1 MIPARIALP
10 APVVLVA
17 VIDSAARDRAER
29 ACRDIGAEWVFDD
42 VDWISDETDIGA
54 CAAVWDLL
62 PFESAGRRMTALRD
76 RRPRLPV
83 VLYPPDLLGVEIA
96 LIDAAKLGHCTA
108 VIQRGRDDATRIAA
122 ALGGHLASRP
132 ERRILSALRTLF
144 PLAPPRFHAATQR
157 MLRRRAS
164 ARRCAVKDVAG
175 DLQISADRLGL
186 HWVSKGLPGAK
197 ELADWMTRLYAAR
210 VCEETGCSGAAV
222 ARAMGLTDRTRRRLR
237 LANEAAAP
245 DAFERIF
252 AAFAER
258 CGLAEDEVRQA
269 LKKAG

>member
-1 MIPARIALP
+1 MTPARAELP
-10 APVVLVA
+10 RPTVLVA
-17 VIDSAARDRAER
+17 VTDSAARDRAER

-122 ALGGHLASRP
+122 ALGGQLVSRP

-144 PLAPPRFHAATQR
+144 PVAPPRFHAATQR

-164 ARRCAVKDVAG
+164 AQRCAVKDVAL
-175 DLQISADRLGL
+175 DLHVSADRLGL
-186 HWVSKGLPGAK
+186 HWAGTELPGPK

-210 VCEETGCSGAAV
+210 VCEDTGCSGAAV
-222 ARAMGLTDRTRRRLR
+222 ARAMGLSERTRHRLG
-237 LANEAAAP
+237 LVSEVSAP
-245 DAFERIF
+245 DAFERLF
-252 AAFAER
+252 LAFGER
-258 CGLAEDEVRQA
+258 CGLADDEVRQA
-269 LKKAG
+269 LDKAG